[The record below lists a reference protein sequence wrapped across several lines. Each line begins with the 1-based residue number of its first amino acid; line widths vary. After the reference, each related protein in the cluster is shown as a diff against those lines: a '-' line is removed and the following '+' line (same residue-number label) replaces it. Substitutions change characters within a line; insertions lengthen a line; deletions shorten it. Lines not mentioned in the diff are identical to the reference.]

1 MRPLK
6 KAISVCILLGSLLI
20 FSSCRLPGLSGGNDK
35 NTLSIASLSTSESQV
50 LAHIVKQM
58 IEYHKEDVQVDL
70 VNNLGTSTVVHQAM
84 LRGDVSISAVR
95 YTGTDLSGALQ
106 LPPEK
111 NPKKALSIVQK
122 EFKNRYNQKWYPSY
136 GFANSYAF
144 MVSQETAKKYKL
156 KKISDLKKVAGNLT
170 AGVDTSWLDRKGDG
184 YKGFVDEY
192 DFDFGKVYPMQ
203 IGLVYDAVNAGKMD
217 VVLGYSTD
225 GRIASYDLV
234 VLEDD
239 LQFFPPYDASI
250 VVGFDLLEQV
260 EGLDDILS
268 ALNGKIDTK
277 TMQQLNF
284 QVDDQ
289 LLEPETVAKKFLREN
304 NYFGEK
310 GSLTHE

>member
-1 MRPLK
+1 MRVFK
-6 KAISVCILLGSLLI
+6 KITSVFVLSFSVLIL
-20 FSSCRLPGLSGGNDK
+20 SSCHLPGLSNGNDK
-35 NTLSIASLSTSESQV
+35 NTVSIGSLSTSESQI
-50 LAHIVKQM
+50 LANIVKQM
-58 IEYHKEDVQVDL
+58 IEYHNEKIQVDL
-70 VNNLGTSTVVHQAM
+70 VNNLGTSTVMHQAM

-95 YTGTDLSGALQ
+95 YTGTDLSGSLQ

-111 NPKKALSIVQK
+111 DPKKALEIVQS
-122 EFKNRYNQKWYPSY
+122 EFASRYNQKWYPSF

-144 MVSQETAKKYKL
+144 MVSHETAEKYHL
-156 KKISDLKKVAGNLT
+156 KKISDLKEVADQLT

-184 YKGFVDEY
+184 YQGFVDEY

-239 LQFFPPYDASI
+239 LKFFPPYDASI
-250 VVGFDLLEQV
+250 VADYELLNQID
-260 EGLDDILS
+260 GLDEILS
-268 ALNGKIDTK
+268 ALDGKIDTS
-277 TMQQLNF
+277 TMQELNF

-289 LLEPETVAKKFLREN
+289 LLEPETVAKQFLRDN

-310 GSLTHE
+310 GELKHE